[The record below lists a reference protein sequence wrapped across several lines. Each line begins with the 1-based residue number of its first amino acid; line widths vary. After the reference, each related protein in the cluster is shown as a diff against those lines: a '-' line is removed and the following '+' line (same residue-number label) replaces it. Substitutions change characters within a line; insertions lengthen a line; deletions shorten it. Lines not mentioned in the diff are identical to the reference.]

1 MPKSITQTFRH
12 ASGTYYVRYVFPVK
26 IRAKYP
32 NLGRELRFSLRSKD
46 RVKARHSALHKLLL
60 IENALNLL
68 SALSIENLLKL
79 IVERSGS
86 NKPEKISGRSESL
99 GENLSNEA
107 ITKNEFYALMSVV
120 EENSSNME
128 SIDPNDITV
137 FKPTDPQ
144 QNSDDIKEINLTE
157 VDVSIH
163 EVNASA
169 GLNDNSC
176 CDSKHKETKRATKKN
191 STDKQVTD
199 LKKQETS
206 TLTFGELVQRFFAD
220 NLAQH
225 VFTEGDA
232 TYRKYTGY
240 MRNVVEV
247 VGEKTPID
255 TITPPMVM
263 EYRNIILEYP
273 ARRFVGC
280 NAKRKLMD
288 LMSDPTIQRIKK
300 DTATEYFD
308 RFRAVLDHGC
318 ILGYLSS
325 NPAASIKIRKVTGRS
340 GTGGS
345 VEVSRKPFTD
355 KDLINILNGY
365 IYHGNYNGGRRKL
378 LDAHFWVPIIAL
390 YTGMRIGEICQLQVT
405 DIHLEGI
412 TWHGRHFNE
421 PYIQVCE
428 EHRSQRVKNKNATRK
443 VPIHRQLIQI
453 GFLDYVTSRKES
465 QSDSEN
471 AQLFD
476 GMRYEEHSKWGRVIS
491 RWFNGDGLG
500 KTYKGYKHHVIPE
513 ADLGGKVFHSFRH
526 TFIDILRN
534 TLGRGGKPII
544 SAIVGHEEAGS
555 TEAYGD
561 GLQLDVLTDAINSVR
576 YSDQVEELVS
586 TLRYEDFIAKKRGK
600 WTKSASKVDSCNVS
614 RKNEFFTKNEK

>member
-26 IRAKYP
+26 VRAKYP

-46 RVKARHSALHKLLL
+46 RVKARHSALYKLLL
-60 IENALNLL
+60 IEKSLDLL
-68 SALSIENLLKL
+68 SALSIEKLLKL
-79 IVERSGS
+79 KVERSGLS
-86 NKPEKISGRSESL
+86 KPEKISGRSENL
-99 GENLSNEA
+99 VENLSNEA
-107 ITKNEFYALMSVV
+107 ITKKELYALMSVV
-120 EENSSNME
+120 EENSQSLH
-128 SIDPNDITV
+128 SIGHNDLAIVNSADP
-137 FKPTDPQ
+137 KK
-144 QNSDDIKEINLTE
+144 NSDDLKEHKLTE
-157 VDVSIH
+157 VDAQMH
-163 EVNASA
+163 EVKTPA
-169 GLNDNSC
+169 GENDNSC
-176 CDSKHKETKRATKKN
+176 CDNKHKEPKRATRSN
-191 STDKQVTD
+191 STEEQVTD
-199 LKKQETS
+199 LKKQETI
-206 TLTFGELVQRFFAD
+206 TLMFGELVQRFFAD

-273 ARRFVGC
+273 ARRFVGR
-280 NAKRKLMD
+280 NAKRKLND
-288 LMSDPTIQRIKK
+288 LMSDANIQRIKK

-308 RFRAVLDHGC
+308 RFRAVLDHAC
-318 ILGYLSS
+318 ILGYLNS

-340 GTGGS
+340 GTGGAL
-345 VEVSRKPFTD
+345 EASRKPFTD
-355 KDLINILNGY
+355 QDLINIFNGY
-365 IYHGNYNGGRRKL
+365 IYHGDYDIGRRKL

-390 YTGMRIGEICQLQVT
+390 YTGMRLGEICQLQVT

-428 EHRSQRVKNKNATRK
+428 EHQSQRVKNKNATRK

-453 GFLDYVTSRKES
+453 GFVDYVTSRRES
-465 QSDSEN
+465 LSDREN

-500 KTYKGYKHHVIPE
+500 KTYKGYKHHVIPKS
-513 ADLGGKVFHSFRH
+513 DLGGKVFHSFRH

-544 SAIVGHEEAGS
+544 SAIVGHEETGS

-561 GLQLDVLTDAINSVR
+561 GLQLDVLADAINSVR
-576 YSDQVEELVS
+576 YSDKVEELVS
-586 TLRYEDFIAKKRGK
+586 TLSYEDFMAKKRSK
-600 WTKSASKVDSCNVS
+600 WTK
-614 RKNEFFTKNEK
+614 